1 MVSVATADH
10 HSITVED
17 IDAQIAFYRDV
28 LGLELLDHGTLEQG
42 SDDAEAFS
50 TLTGLDGVSL
60 DIAHLEAEGA
70 MVELVEYH
78 TPDGGDLRPFEANDT
93 GATHFCFRTDD
104 LDAAIDD
111 LAGDVDFIS
120 DPVSFSSGVDAVYFR
135 DPEGN
140 LMEILERPD

>member
-50 TLTGLDGVSL
+50 TLTGLEGVSL

-78 TPDGGDLRPFEANDT
+78 TPDGDDLRPFEANDT

-104 LDAAIDD
+104 LATAVED
-111 LAGDVDFIS
+111 LAGEVDFIS